1 MLRFKKQVQMKVSLY
16 FAHKIAREERKAV
29 LKIDGKHLTAC
40 PSKAIDAVSHQID
53 TASIIYLHLKVLP
66 MYHAFFSMQLIVSAS
81 SAQSAV

>member
-1 MLRFKKQVQMKVSLY
+1 MPLKTFSQNRTKMMQVMLRFKKQVQMKVSLY

-53 TASIIYLHLKVLP
+53 TASIL
-66 MYHAFFSMQLIVSAS
+66 SLIHI
-81 SAQSAV
+81 